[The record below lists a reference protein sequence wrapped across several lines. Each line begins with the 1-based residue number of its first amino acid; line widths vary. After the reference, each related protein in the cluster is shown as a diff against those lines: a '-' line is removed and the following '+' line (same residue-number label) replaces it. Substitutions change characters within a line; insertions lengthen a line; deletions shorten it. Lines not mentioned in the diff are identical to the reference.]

1 MSCFKCCSIDPMRRC
16 IRSASTMTCSVTWV
30 ARSSSPSAVA
40 STTIFSSRMPC
51 AFRSR
56 VDGPAAISFTP
67 AASYRRSRQ
76 HSKIATKTKQPKC
89 PRSFHQ
95 REHTRRTGV
104 STFDLEGR
112 CYHYKPV
119 FPNLGKIGDELN
131 DRNAFLEQ
139 REVVCDPHFAW
150 IEFDPSP
157 DCLFRKDIHRHR
169 GTFFFA
175 MSSPTPGSR

>member
-1 MSCFKCCSIDPMRRC
+1 MSCFRSCSIDLMRRC
-16 IRSASTMTCSVTWV
+16 IRSASTMTCSVASV

-40 STTIFSSRMPC
+40 STTIFSCRMPC

-56 VDGPAAISFTP
+56 VDGPTAASFTLAAIDRR
-67 AASYRRSRQ
+67 AGRRS
-76 HSKIATKTKQPKC
+76 KVAKKTKQPKC

-112 CYHYKPV
+112 CYHHKSV

-131 DRNAFLEQ
+131 HGNAFLEQ

-150 IEFDPSP
+150 IEFDAPP

-169 GTFFFA
+169 GHVFL
-175 MSSPTPGSR
+175 RH